1 MHSRARCSDPSLT
14 RIPVPSRSRHIHP
27 LLSRIAHTGLLLTA
41 LLLATTAGI
50 ANAVD
55 AVDHNTTRSNRQT
68 ALADDHNTTRS
79 NRSTAMAD
87 DHNTTRSNRS
97 TAMADDHNTTRSNR
111 STAMADDHNTTR
123 SNRSTVVGGP
133 EPFALACELHCETG
147 GWRIEVSESLA
158 SDNAVLGFQPQD
170 TIYTLGADLY
180 QPGDHYITHA
190 TAADGYFVNYPGEA
204 PTAIVGPVY
213 ERYGPSPQPSSV
225 YTPPIGDD
233 GFSFCDP
240 DPTTGA
246 APLTSLL
253 DILEI
258 EGIADTETL
267 PLACEDH
274 TGIEAYAKDPNAGP
288 PGETRSAI
296 ELMIVVAILSADE
309 VAHDTSE
316 SLTLLPGRVE
326 LDPATESSDMTPRPL
341 DIRPDLFES
350 SNGGHPTTKETCEAA
365 GGVWKC
371 DPEMKSCFCFLTI
384 ETGGGLSGGN
394 GDTDTQLTNS
404 EVQLGGG
411 KNDPR
416 DSKTRSLNN
425 DPIPGIDI
433 IVEKDPEDYG
443 ASSNSSDQRPN
454 GLCEAE
460 ATGAGEKTGGLAG
473 LLTTIKNASE
483 GWPCKWYVPELG
495 FANDQLN
502 PGNGGSWGDPI
513 PGIDIIV
520 EKDTEDNPANGNGNG
535 GAGDTTATAIEYGLI
550 AALAGPQDDAN
561 GIRNDDVSIR
571 SKEGTVKFFNNT
583 KGFGF

>member
-79 NRSTAMAD
+79 NRHTAMAD
-87 DHNTTRSNRS
+87 DHNTTRSNRH
-97 TAMADDHNTTRSNR
+97 TVL
-111 STAMADDHNTTR
+111 ADDHNTTR

-213 ERYGPSPQPSSV
+213 ERYGPSPQPSIV

-233 GFSFCDP
+233 GLSFCDP

-258 EGIADTETL
+258 EGIANTETL

-274 TGIEAYAKDPNAGP
+274 TGIEAYAKDPNAGT
-288 PGETRSAI
+288 PGETGGRNEYLVVWSGVKGR
-296 ELMIVVAILSADE
+296 ELSPQYESLSRVVALSIIDGGNLTQVVTLDLEKFVKAF
-309 VAHDTSE
+309 TSA
-316 SLTLLPGRVE
+316 S
-326 LDPATESSDMTPRPL
+326 
-341 DIRPDLFES
+341 
-350 SNGGHPTTKETCEAA
+350 
-365 GGVWKC
+365 
-371 DPEMKSCFCFLTI
+371 
-384 ETGGGLSGGN
+384 GGGS
-394 GDTDTQLTNS
+394 
-404 EVQLGGG
+404 
-411 KNDPR
+411 
-416 DSKTRSLNN
+416 
-425 DPIPGIDI
+425 
-433 IVEKDPEDYG
+433 
-443 ASSNSSDQRPN
+443 
-454 GLCEAE
+454 
-460 ATGAGEKTGGLAG
+460 
-473 LLTTIKNASE
+473 
-483 GWPCKWYVPELG
+483 
-495 FANDQLN
+495 
-502 PGNGGSWGDPI
+502 GDP
-513 PGIDIIV
+513 
-520 EKDTEDNPANGNGNG
+520 
-535 GAGDTTATAIEYGLI
+535 TATAIEYGLI
-550 AALAGPQDDAN
+550 AALMSPNGDGTGGGEAAETKRPLGAPGTGGTTRTSDKEKACAEEGGTWVVHN
-561 GIRNDDVSIR
+561 GIGHCFVLLHGDIEKMEPIPGSGGSPGNQNQGSPNSRGQDINIQGPPAGGGESR
-571 SKEGTVKFFNNT
+571 QKLEEGKKGLNAVNVKVV
-583 KGFGF
+583 

>member
-1 MHSRARCSDPSLT
+1 M
-14 RIPVPSRSRHIHP
+14 
-27 LLSRIAHTGLLLTA
+27 AHVGLLLSA
-41 LLLATTAGI
+41 LLLATTAGL
-50 ANAVD
+50 ANAAE
-55 AVDHNTTRSNRQT
+55 AVNHNSSRSNKG
-68 ALADDHNTTRS
+68 
-79 NRSTAMAD
+79 
-87 DHNTTRSNRS
+87 
-97 TAMADDHNTTRSNR
+97 
-111 STAMADDHNTTR
+111 
-123 SNRSTVVGGP
+123 TVVGGP
-133 EPFALACELHCETG
+133 EAFALACELHCETG
-147 GWRIEVSESLA
+147 GWRIEVSESLT
-158 SDNAVLGFQPQD
+158 SNDAVLGFQPQD
-170 TIYTLGADLY
+170 TLYTLGADLY

-225 YTPPIGDD
+225 YTPPIDD
-233 GFSFCDP
+233 GGISFCDP
-240 DPTTGA
+240 DPATGA

-274 TGIEAYAKDPNAGP
+274 TGIEAYEKDPNAGT

-296 ELMIVVAILSADE
+296 ELMVVVSILSADE

-316 SLTLLPGRVE
+316 SLTLLPGRIE

-416 DSKTRSLNN
+416 YWKTRSLNN

-433 IVEKDPEDYG
+433 IVEKD
-443 ASSNSSDQRPN
+443 
-454 GLCEAE
+454 
-460 ATGAGEKTGGLAG
+460 
-473 LLTTIKNASE
+473 
-483 GWPCKWYVPELG
+483 
-495 FANDQLN
+495 
-502 PGNGGSWGDPI
+502 
-513 PGIDIIV
+513 
-520 EKDTEDNPANGNGNG
+520 TEDNPANGNGNGNG

-561 GIRNDDVSIR
+561 GNGGDPALRKRPGRAKAKPNGQIILSD
-571 SKEGTVKFFNNT
+571 
-583 KGFGF
+583 